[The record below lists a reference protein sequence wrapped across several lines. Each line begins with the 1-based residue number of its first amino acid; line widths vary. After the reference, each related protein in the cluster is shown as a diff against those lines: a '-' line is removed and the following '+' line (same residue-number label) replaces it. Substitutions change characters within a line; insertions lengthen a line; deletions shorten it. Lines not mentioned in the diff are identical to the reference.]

1 MTVAAQ
7 SKGSWSGPTI
17 AMTMVAA
24 CLIMTDQMAH
34 AEVVPAKQSTAA
46 AKRTQAN
53 VQDLVKS
60 VVGELRKLETDM
72 SKYTR
77 ILCEAEV
84 PERHLED
91 HPFGLIADNLRF
103 VEKRLREAGTP
114 VGHEKEFNTLLRA
127 VAKARS
133 VAAMNDSLIRQRT
146 IVPNVIK
153 SDIDLDGL
161 KTLTARNTRRLIDQV
176 G

>member
-24 CLIMTDQMAH
+24 CLVMTDQMAL
-34 AEVVPAKQSTAA
+34 AEVAPAKQSAA

-60 VVGELRKLETDM
+60 VVGELRKLEADM

-146 IVPNVIK
+146 IVPNVVE

-161 KTLTARNTRRLIDQV
+161 KALTARNTQRLINQV

>member
-7 SKGSWSGPTI
+7 SKGPWSGPTI

-24 CLIMTDQMAH
+24 CLVMTDQMAH

-60 VVGELRKLETDM
+60 VVGELRRLETDM

-77 ILCEAEV
+77 ILCEADV

-114 VGHEKEFNTLLRA
+114 VGREKEFNTLLRA

-146 IVPNVIK
+146 IVPNVIE
-153 SDIDLDGL
+153 SDIDLEGL
-161 KTLTARNTRRLIDQV
+161 KTLTTRNTQRLIDQI